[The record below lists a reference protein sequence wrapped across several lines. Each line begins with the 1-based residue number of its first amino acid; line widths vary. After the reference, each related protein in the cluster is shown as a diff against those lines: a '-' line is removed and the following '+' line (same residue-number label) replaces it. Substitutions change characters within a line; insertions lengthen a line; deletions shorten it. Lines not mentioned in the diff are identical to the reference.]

1 MTANNP
7 ERIVIALGGN
17 AILTD
22 DPSAE
27 AQIAALQKTCAHIV
41 PLIEEGKQ
49 VIITH
54 GNGPQVGNLLLQQEA
69 GSSAKSPAMPL
80 DTCVAMTQGSIG
92 YWTVLALKTE
102 LKRAGLDRRVD
113 VLMTTTSVSPD
124 DPAFERPTKPIG
136 PFLSEEDAKAAAA
149 VDGCT
154 YIEDAGRGWR
164 KVVPSPQPLDVPGSA
179 CIPTLVERGD
189 IVVCVGGGGIPVV
202 ECEDGFRGVEGVIDK
217 DLTAERLAEIV
228 DADNLVICT
237 GVDNVCVDFNKP
249 SQRALGEVTVAE
261 LERYIEEGQFPQGS
275 MLPKVEACI
284 RFVESEDGRRATITS
299 LERLRDL
306 SQGAGTRIVK

>member
-1 MTANNP
+1 MTNYP

-22 DPSAE
+22 DPSAD
-27 AQIAALQKTCAHIV
+27 AQIRALQKTCAYIV
-41 PLIEEGKQ
+41 PLIEEGKEI
-49 VIITH
+49 IITY

-92 YWTVLALKTE
+92 YWTVLALKTV

-124 DPAFERPTKPIG
+124 DPAFKNPTKPIG

-149 VDGCT
+149 EDGCT

-164 KVVPSPQPLDVPGSA
+164 KVVPSPQPIDVSLVPLAFRLWLSA
-179 CIPTLVERGD
+179 AILWFVSAAAVSLLSRQRMVSVALRVSSTRTSQQRSSLRSSMPT
-189 IVVCVGGGGIPVV
+189 I
-202 ECEDGFRGVEGVIDK
+202 
-217 DLTAERLAEIV
+217 
-228 DADNLVICT
+228 
-237 GVDNVCVDFNKP
+237 
-249 SQRALGEVTVAE
+249 S
-261 LERYIEEGQFPQGS
+261 
-275 MLPKVEACI
+275 
-284 RFVESEDGRRATITS
+284 
-299 LERLRDL
+299 
-306 SQGAGTRIVK
+306 